1 MFLRLGVVG
10 RALGQEPAIPR
21 VLEELIDDSPVTYR
35 KELIEIYGDRQ
46 YEPLWISPSDF
57 LNAEGQALNK
67 ILSEAEQLW
76 VT

>member
-10 RALGQEPAIPR
+10 RALGQEPAIPL

-46 YEPLWISPSDF
+46 NEPLWISPSDF
-57 LNAEGQALNK
+57 LNAEGQGLK
-67 ILSEAEQLW
+67 
-76 VT
+76 